1 MSRERRLLLSSLGI
15 DYQPQPPSFTG
26 RQMLPPSPQIP
37 LAHQYVLPASSR
49 APPTSLPFSNGRDL
63 PALSTSATTNHRPA
77 SSMSISSMLGSETMK
92 SSRESGP
99 VSLANGPSSAI
110 SNLHSPTRPTN
121 HANSPPGSS
130 HGNGIF
136 PERSSSPDRYRASH
150 AQTGRPYR
158 SYSGGLEQRPPSFA
172 QPGSS
177 EVLGNGSLHGP
188 SMSQYSPSSI
198 PGQHQPWGSH
208 QQRPTT
214 SSGRPSSQPT
224 GNITSPIDVDASMR
238 LGDAERARQQQTAR
252 KHYIDLE
259 ESNRDELMPP
269 NGTAPAGF
277 RPLSQ
282 QQGQLPQSV
291 RAGPIGP
298 QHSPRHSD
306 LNGSNQVFSSR
317 AMTDTEES
325 KIARRLQ
332 LSRPL
337 EREQPSTSVGQS
349 PYTAESLRRV
359 REERQAVHQ
368 QDTTRSP
375 VHHRARFINRTE
387 DQQPPKYPGPP
398 VKFAD
403 SSEPILIDI
412 PEPPQNKEDVTT
424 NGRSALAQLIESSKR
439 TGRFSPLPQAVQ
451 GAQARTSG
459 PASDPGI
466 KPEFSRMFSGIGSGV
481 GSAGPAGSG
490 TNTPFAPPSPTTNHE
505 PLRRAQFTNR
515 MDLAAASKPRTASK
529 NSRRP
534 RRVKDDESKVELED
548 GEGVTPNNTTGRA
561 AKRTKG
567 SHHHHP
573 YHLH

>member
-1 MSRERRLLLSSLGI
+1 
-15 DYQPQPPSFTG
+15 
-26 RQMLPPSPQIP
+26 
-37 LAHQYVLPASSR
+37 
-49 APPTSLPFSNGRDL
+49 
-63 PALSTSATTNHRPA
+63 
-77 SSMSISSMLGSETMK
+77 MK

-99 VSLANGPSSAI
+99 ASLVNGQSSAI

-121 HANSPPGSS
+121 QANSPPGNGQ
-130 HGNGIF
+130 GNGIF
-136 PERSSSPDRYRASH
+136 LERSSSPDRYRVSH

-172 QPGSS
+172 QPGPS

-198 PGQHQPWGSH
+198 PGPHKAWGSH

-214 SSGRPSSQPT
+214 GSGRPSSQPT
-224 GNITSPIDVDASMR
+224 GNITSPIDVDGSMR
-238 LGDAERARQQQTAR
+238 LGDAERARQQQAAR

-259 ESNRDELMPP
+259 ESNRDEPMPP

-277 RPLSQ
+277 RQLSQ
-282 QQGQLPQSV
+282 RGQLPQSGRV
-291 RAGPIGP
+291 GPIGP
-298 QHSPRHSD
+298 QHSPRQGN
-306 LNGSNQVFSSR
+306 LNGSNQVYSSR
-317 AMTDTEES
+317 TTIEIEDP
-325 KIARRLQ
+325 KQARRPQ
-332 LSRPL
+332 LNRPP
-337 EREQPSTSVGQS
+337 EREQLPTNVIQS

-375 VHHRARFINRTE
+375 VHHRTRIIHRVE
-387 DQQPPKYPGPP
+387 EQQPPKYPGPP

-403 SSEPILIDI
+403 SSEPVILDI

-424 NGRSALAQLIESSKR
+424 SNRSALATLIENSKR
-439 TGRFSPLPQAVQ
+439 NGRFSPLPQAVQ

-466 KPEFSRMFSGIGSGV
+466 QPEFSRMFSGIGSGV

-505 PLRRAQFTNR
+505 PLRRAPFSNR
-515 MDLAAASKPRTASK
+515 MDLAAASKPRTTSK

-548 GEGVTPNNTTGRA
+548 GEGVTPNSVTGRA
-561 AKRTKG
+561 AKRTKVA
-567 SHHHHP
+567 HHHHP
-573 YHLH
+573 YHLHQ